1 MAHKKIIK
9 ALEHCLK
16 KEVQCGGCPY
26 EDNTKN
32 CVGEVY
38 NDAINLI
45 NSQKSVIDEQDEKL
59 QAQADKIFGY
69 EQVLKYKN
77 KEIERLKD
85 DYAFLETLYNNLVK
99 ELVGDDK

>member
-1 MAHKKIIK
+1 MAHNKIIK

-16 KEVQCGGCPY
+16 KEVECGGCPY

-32 CVGEVY
+32 CVDAFY
-38 NDAINLI
+38 NDTINLI
-45 NSQKSVIDEQDEKL
+45 NNQKSVIDEQDDKL

-85 DYAFLETLYNNLVK
+85 DYAFLENLYNNLVK